1 MLEELKEKVYYA
13 NMELMEKG
21 VVLYTWGN
29 ASEMDRNTG
38 YVVIKPSGIA
48 YESMRAED
56 MVIVDLNGNI
66 IEGKWKPSSDTA
78 THLELYKAFPEIGG
92 ITHTHST
99 YATALAQAGSSIP
112 AIGTTHADYFY
123 GEIPCTRR
131 LTEEE
136 VEGAYEKNTGLVI
149 AETFAEKR
157 DMILH
162 TPGVL
167 VKNHG
172 PFTWGKDVAES
183 VYHAVVLERIAN
195 MYCITSFMQKNTDM
209 PAYIL
214 KKHYLRK
221 HGEHAYYGQT

>member
-78 THLELYKAFPEIGG
+78 THLELTTAI
-92 ITHTHST
+92 HS
-99 YATALAQAGSSIP
+99 
-112 AIGTTHADYFY
+112 
-123 GEIPCTRR
+123 
-131 LTEEE
+131 
-136 VEGAYEKNTGLVI
+136 
-149 AETFAEKR
+149 
-157 DMILH
+157 
-162 TPGVL
+162 
-167 VKNHG
+167 
-172 PFTWGKDVAES
+172 VAEWN
-183 VYHAVVLERIAN
+183 RI
-195 MYCITSFMQKNTDM
+195 
-209 PAYIL
+209 
-214 KKHYLRK
+214 
-221 HGEHAYYGQT
+221 